1 MPAGGKIVEFWKH
14 RYLQSYGLMMT
25 ERGDFGNGVQGRSR
39 RTFQST
45 PRNDKVLIQSSLI
58 VSLPVVVRYVST
70 KIAFSKSLS
79 DFPRA
84 TQS

>member
-1 MPAGGKIVEFWKH
+1 MPAGGKIIEFWEH

-45 PRNDKVLIQSSLI
+45 PRDDKVLIQSSLI

-70 KIAFSKSLS
+70 KTAFSKSLS